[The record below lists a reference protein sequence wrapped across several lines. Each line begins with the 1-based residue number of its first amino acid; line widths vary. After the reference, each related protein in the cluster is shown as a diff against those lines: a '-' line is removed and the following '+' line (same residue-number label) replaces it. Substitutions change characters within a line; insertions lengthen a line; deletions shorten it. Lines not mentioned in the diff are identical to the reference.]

1 MDALQ
6 QASRAT
12 TNTVNGLLNRISG
25 AFGHLRQDKRSTSL
39 LALTAALGVSYFGW
53 KAYQRSFAPN
63 LSENAIV
70 VITGGSQG
78 IGLATAH
85 LLAAQGSHVVLL
97 ARSKAKLKEAVK
109 AVSAH
114 GRVSAFACD
123 CSNARMVKDVFAR
136 IYQEVGDV
144 DVLLNCAGAGRF
156 RALWEQSADAVI
168 GAMEVPLLAA
178 MLCSREVLP
187 HMLHRRKGWIMNV
200 QSPASLAA
208 IPGATAYVAMR
219 WGLAGLTAALAAD
232 TAGTGVLVQDVVLGT
247 VDSSYFSNNPG
258 SWERQPGIYSSLVAP
273 ISTAQAARGVL
284 YALQSGA
291 PTYTYPLSLRCLR
304 VVNALLPGPVQ
315 ALMTASGWRPSLERG
330 VVLPEDAAPAAA
342 AATAGAEA
350 AVDDT
355 NA

>member
-1 MDALQ
+1 M
-6 QASRAT
+6 
-12 TNTVNGLLNRISG
+12 
-25 AFGHLRQDKRSTSL
+25 RQDKRSTSL
-39 LALTAALGVSYFGW
+39 LALAGGLGASYFCW
-53 KAYQRSFAPN
+53 KAFQRSYAPN
-63 LSENAIV
+63 LTENAIV

-97 ARSKAKLKEAVK
+97 ARSKEKLKGAVK

-123 CSNARMVKDVFAR
+123 CSNARMVRDVFQR
-136 IYQEVGDV
+136 IHDEVGAV
-144 DVLLNCAGAGRF
+144 DVLVNCAGAGRF
-156 RALWEQSADAVI
+156 RALWEQSADEVI

-187 HMLHRRKGWIMNV
+187 GMLQRRKGWIMNV

-232 TAGTGVLVQDVVLGT
+232 TAGTGVMVQDVVLGT

-258 SWERQPGIYSSLVAP
+258 SWERQPSVYTALVAP
-273 ISTAQAARGVL
+273 ITTAQAARGVL

-291 PTYTYPLSLRCLR
+291 PTYTYPLSLRCVR
-304 VVNALLPGPVQ
+304 VLNGLLPAPVQ
-315 ALMTASGWRPSLERG
+315 ALMTASGWRPATDRG
-330 VVLPEDAAPAAA
+330 IVLPEDAPG
-342 AATAGAEA
+342 AATAA
-350 AVDDT
+350 AGSASPAGQGV
-355 NA
+355 